1 MKKKITS
8 LLLGLTLCLSLLP
21 AAALADDAPL
31 YEWKSQ
37 VPEDPDAIPYD
48 IEVADFGTT
57 PVTRPYGIST
67 ISFPKAATALTSL
80 CPGRAGTV
88 SANIW

>member
-37 VPEDPDAIPYD
+37 VPEDPDAITYD
-48 IEVADFGTT
+48 IEVAVPQWTKPLFFSRFCIT
-57 PVTRPYGIST
+57 
-67 ISFPKAATALTSL
+67 
-80 CPGRAGTV
+80 
-88 SANIW
+88 